1 MRLFNVSSKLGNE
14 IKILKKFTV
23 KTNLFRL
30 KFNVSVKFKKI
41 NNLIIQIC
49 RTRSLLLK
57 RNYSEKSLQWKLR
70 I

>member
-49 RTRSLLLK
+49 RTRSLRLK